1 MSSQSVRN
9 EITVEIRR
17 VITDVKRMAIAE
29 GKKKIIEL
37 KDKLLNPDQIIKMLT
52 ADINGDSCSVGGK
65 NKMKEKA
72 EELKKILE
80 DIESIANKGLEAM
93 TSLETKIGAISAKA
107 KIEMPPIPGVPPIP
121 NPIEKIQTITKS
133 LEIPMKILSYVI
145 RFAPGILASQ
155 VAVPGGGS
163 SSGLVIANTTNNV
176 NMAKAKIAE
185 FTNLFTALPRVLDS
199 YIAKA
204 DIVFDVITKIKS
216 QIQMI
221 VDEIKKLKA
230 FIIYL
235 ELDFLKKCSDFEA
248 IDSDNDGN
256 IDSGGE
262 LPYPLGPITLADVIA
277 QTEELYGNM
286 LESLIA
292 QGQSKAIQRIYVLGA
307 QFQRIKNTTVR
318 VINI

>member
-9 EITVEIRR
+9 EITIEIRR

-52 ADINGDSCSVGGK
+52 ADINEDSCSVGGK

-93 TSLETKIGAISAKA
+93 TSLESKIGAISAKA

-145 RFAPGILASQ
+145 RFAPGILA
-155 VAVPGGGS
+155 GS
-163 SSGLVIANTTNNV
+163 SGPAAAGLVISSTTNNV

-248 IDSDNDGN
+248 IDSDDDGN
-256 IDSGGE
+256 IDSEGE
-262 LPYPLGPITLADVIA
+262 LPYPQGPLTLADVIA

>member
-1 MSSQSVRN
+1 
-9 EITVEIRR
+9 
-17 VITDVKRMAIAE
+17 
-29 GKKKIIEL
+29 
-37 KDKLLNPDQIIKMLT
+37 
-52 ADINGDSCSVGGK
+52 
-65 NKMKEKA
+65 
-72 EELKKILE
+72 
-80 DIESIANKGLEAM
+80 
-93 TSLETKIGAISAKA
+93 
-107 KIEMPPIPGVPPIP
+107 
-121 NPIEKIQTITKS
+121 
-133 LEIPMKILSYVI
+133 
-145 RFAPGILASQ
+145 
-155 VAVPGGGS
+155 
-163 SSGLVIANTTNNV
+163 
-176 NMAKAKIAE
+176 MAKAKIAE

-248 IDSDNDGN
+248 IDSDDDGN

-262 LPYPLGPITLADVIA
+262 LPYPQGPLTLADVIA